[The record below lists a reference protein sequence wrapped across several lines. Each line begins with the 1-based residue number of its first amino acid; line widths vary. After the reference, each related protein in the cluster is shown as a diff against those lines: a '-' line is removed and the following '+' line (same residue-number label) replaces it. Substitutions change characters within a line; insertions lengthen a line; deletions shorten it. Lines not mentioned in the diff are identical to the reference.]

1 MVSKAAFASAG
12 EVRSFELF
20 SGKAD
25 RALRVGIY
33 RPVAGGSCKFQL
45 MQQQEWMSF
54 SPGYH
59 KVCYHHLGHN
69 FSLWFNN
76 NCLQV

>member
-20 SGKAD
+20 SGKAG

-33 RPVAGGSCKFQL
+33 RPVSGGNCKFEL
-45 MQQQEWMSF
+45 VQQKEWSGF
-54 SPGYH
+54 PQGYN
-59 KVCYHHLGHN
+59 KV
-69 FSLWFNN
+69 
-76 NCLQV
+76 